1 VTRNLRSLL
10 FVSTA
15 AALALGGAG
24 LVYAQLEGADRG
36 IPPIDSSSN
45 LEVDG
50 ILVDVGGDNA
60 NEARL
65 AGWRIA
71 QRLGWKK
78 LWARTTGR
86 PENQAPNLN
95 DSVLNDIISGI
106 VVEEE
111 QVGPQRYVA
120 RLGLLFD
127 RARTGEMLGLSGEIR
142 RSAPMLVIPVMRT
155 GSTAYSLEFRNPW
168 QNAWAQFRT
177 AGSAVDYVRPVGN
190 GPDPLLLNA
199 AQTGRRSRG
208 WWRAL
213 LDQYGAA
220 DIVIPEVQLRRLY
233 PGGPAVARFTAKIG
247 PDAQPI
253 GSFELRAENA
263 GQIPAMLADG
273 VRRLDQ
279 LFIQAFNAGLLRPD
293 PTLITPAAYMPPP
306 PPQLPEG
313 EIREEQSGL
322 TEIPTQELPV
332 TQGPS
337 VPGNLPQPTQPTP
350 TPAPTPAPA
359 PTPVPPA
366 PTPAPGPRGR

>member
-1 VTRNLRSLL
+1 VQRPLRKLL
-10 FVSTA
+10 LATTA
-15 AALALGGAG
+15 AAIALGGAG

-50 ILVDVGGDNA
+50 IQVDVAGDTA

-65 AGWRIA
+65 QGWRIA
-71 QRLGWKK
+71 QRLGWRK
-78 LWARTTGR
+78 LWSRTTGR

-95 DSVLNDIISGI
+95 DSVLNDIVSGI

-111 QVGPQRYVA
+111 QIGPQRYVA

-155 GSTAYSLEFRNPW
+155 GSAAYAFEFRSPW

-177 AGSAVDYVRPVGN
+177 ASSPVDYVRPVGN
-190 GPDPLLLNA
+190 GPDALLLNA

-208 WWRAL
+208 WWRSL

-233 PGGPAVARFTAKIG
+233 PGGPAVGHFTARLG
-247 PDAQPI
+247 PDAQVI

-273 VRRLDQ
+273 VRRMDQ
-279 LFIQAFNAGLLRPD
+279 LYVQAFNAGMLRPD
-293 PTLITPAAYMPPP
+293 PTLITPAAFLPPP
-306 PPQLPEG
+306 PPPPPVTTDEG
-313 EIREEQSGL
+313 TGGL
-322 TEIPTQELPV
+322 GEVPAVELPI
-332 TQGPS
+332 TSTPSGPT
-337 VPGNLPQPTQPTP
+337 NLPPAQPTP
-350 TPAPTPAPA
+350 TPAPTPT
-359 PTPVPPA
+359 PTPPPA
-366 PTPAPGPRGR
+366 TPPVRG

>member
-1 VTRNLRSLL
+1 VKRPLRKLL
-10 FVSTA
+10 LVSTA
-15 AALALGGAG
+15 VAVALGGAG

-50 ILVDVGGDNA
+50 IQVDVGGDDA
-60 NEARL
+60 AEARL
-65 AGWRIA
+65 NGWRLA
-71 QRLGWKK
+71 QRLGWRK

-86 PENQAPNLN
+86 PENQAPNLS
-95 DSVLNDIISGI
+95 DSVLNDIVSGI

-111 QVGPQRYVA
+111 QIGPRRYVA

-177 AGSAVDYVRPVGN
+177 AGSAIDYVRPVGS

-247 PDAQPI
+247 PDAQAI

-293 PTLITPAAYMPPP
+293 PTLVTPAAFLPPP
-306 PPQLPEG
+306 APVLPEG
-313 EIREEQSGL
+313 EIAEQPSGL
-322 TEIPTQELPV
+322 TEIPAQELPV
-332 TQGPS
+332 TETPDGPNPPP
-337 VPGNLPQPTQPTP
+337 VQPTPTP
-350 TPAPTPAPA
+350 TPAPPAL
-359 PTPVPPA
+359 PPA
-366 PTPAPGPRGR
+366 PAPGPRRG

>member
-1 VTRNLRSLL
+1 MTRNLRTLL
-10 FVSTA
+10 LVSA
-15 AALALGGAG
+15 AAAFGLGGAG

-50 ILVDVGGDNA
+50 IQVDVGGDNA

-65 AGWRIA
+65 AGWRVA
-71 QRLGWKK
+71 QRLGWRK
-78 LWARTTGR
+78 LWSRTTGR
-86 PENQAPNLN
+86 PENQAPNLS
-95 DSVLNDIISGI
+95 DSVLNDIVSGI

-111 QVGPQRYVA
+111 QIGPTRYVA

-127 RARTGEMLGLSGEIR
+127 RGRTGEMLGLSGEIR

-177 AGSAVDYVRPVGN
+177 SASAIDYVRPVGN

-199 AQTGRRSRG
+199 GQTGRRSRG

-233 PGGPAVARFTAKIG
+233 PGGPAVARFTARIG

-279 LFIQAFNAGLLRPD
+279 LYVQAFNSGLLRPD
-293 PTLITPAAYMPPP
+293 PTLITPAAFLPPP

-322 TEIPTQELPV
+322 TEIPAQELPV

-337 VPGNLPQPTQPTP
+337 GPATVPPPAQPGSNPPPTP
-350 TPAPTPAPA
+350 SPP
-359 PTPVPPA
+359 PPA
-366 PTPAPGPRGR
+366 PAPGPRGA

>member
-1 VTRNLRSLL
+1 MLGFHALSRQKTRVKRSVRNLLL
-10 FVSTA
+10 VSTA
-15 AALALGGAG
+15 AALGVGGSA

-36 IPPIDSSSN
+36 IPPIDTSSS

-50 ILVDVGGDNA
+50 IQVDVGGETAQD
-60 NEARL
+60 ARL
-65 AGWRIA
+65 EGWRIA

-78 LWARTTGR
+78 LWSRTTGR

-95 DSVLNDIISGI
+95 DSVLNDIVSGI

-111 QVGPQRYVA
+111 QIGPTRYVA

-155 GSTAYSLEFRNPW
+155 GSAAYSLEFRTPW
-168 QNAWAQFRT
+168 QYAWAQYRT
-177 AGSAVDYVRPVGN
+177 SSSPVDYVRPVGS

-233 PGGPAVARFTAKIG
+233 PGGPAVARFTARLG
-247 PDAQPI
+247 PDARPI
-253 GSFELRAENA
+253 GSFELRAQDA
-263 GQIPAMLADG
+263 GQIAGMLAEG
-273 VRRLDQ
+273 VRRMDQ
-279 LFIQAFNAGLLRPD
+279 LYIQAFNAGLLQPD
-293 PTLITPAAYMPPP
+293 PTLVTPPEFLPPP
-306 PPQLPEG
+306 PPPPRETSEG
-313 EIREEQSGL
+313 REEPSAVREDPG
-322 TEIPTQELPV
+322 PELPV
-332 TQGPS
+332 TETPGPIS
-337 VPGNLPQPTQPTP
+337 PAPQPQ
-350 TPAPTPAPA
+350 
-359 PTPVPPA
+359 PTPVPTPP
-366 PTPAPGPRGR
+366 PTTARG